1 MLMNLFRPLSCL
13 RVILTTVLLWSGLS
27 LALSGVQAAE
37 QDQATLVR
45 AMKTPGAV
53 IMIRH
58 AQTEPG
64 IGDPDYFR
72 LADCSTQRNLSQE
85 GRQQSVRLG
94 QWFSRQGLKPQRVL
108 SSQWCRCLETARLA
122 FASQADV
129 QPFPALN
136 SFFQGHG
143 DRQAQLREARSYAAT
158 RLQRGETGFE
168 VWVTHQVT
176 ISALTGVYLDM
187 GELVVAM
194 PDQSGQFRVLAQGR
208 LAD

>member
-1 MLMNLFRPLSCL
+1 MSLTRLQRFFRL
-13 RVILTTVLLWSGLS
+13 ILTSTLLWSGLS
-27 LALSGVQAAE
+27 LGFSGVRAAE
-37 QDQATLVR
+37 QDQASLVR
-45 AMKTPGAV
+45 AIKTPGAV
-53 IMIRH
+53 VMIRH

-64 IGDPDYFR
+64 LGDPENFR
-72 LADCSTQRNLSQE
+72 LSDCSTQRNLSQD

-94 QWFSRQGLKPQRVL
+94 QWFFRQGLQPQRVL

-122 FASQADV
+122 FSSQAAV

-143 DRQAQLREARSYAAT
+143 DRQAQLREARAHAAA
-158 RLQRGETGFE
+158 RLQQAERGFE

-176 ISALTGVYLDM
+176 ISALTGVYLAM

-194 PDQSGQFRVLAQGR
+194 PDRSGQFRVLAQGR

>member
-1 MLMNLFRPLSCL
+1 MSLTRLQRFFRL
-13 RVILTTVLLWSGLS
+13 ILTSALLWSGLS
-27 LALSGVQAAE
+27 LGFSGVRAAE
-37 QDQATLVR
+37 QDQASLVR

-53 IMIRH
+53 VMIRH

-64 IGDPDYFR
+64 LGDPENFR
-72 LADCSTQRNLSQE
+72 LSDCSTQRNLSQD

-94 QWFSRQGLKPQRVL
+94 QWFSSQGLQPQRVL

-122 FASQADV
+122 FSSQAAV

-143 DRQAQLREARSYAAT
+143 DRQAQLREARAHAAA
-158 RLQRGETGFE
+158 RLQRAERGVE

-176 ISALTGVYLDM
+176 ISALTGVYLAM

-194 PDQSGQFRVLAQGR
+194 PDRSGQFRVLAQGR

>member
-1 MLMNLFRPLSCL
+1 MSLTRLQRFFRL
-13 RVILTTVLLWSGLS
+13 ILTSALLWSGLS
-27 LALSGVQAAE
+27 LGFSGVRAAE
-37 QDQATLVR
+37 QDQASLVR
-45 AMKTPGAV
+45 AIKTPGAV
-53 IMIRH
+53 VMIRH

-64 IGDPDYFR
+64 LGDPENFR
-72 LADCSTQRNLSQE
+72 LSDCSTQRNLSQD

-94 QWFSRQGLKPQRVL
+94 QWFSSQGLQPQRVL

-122 FASQADV
+122 FSSQAAV

-143 DRQAQLREARSYAAT
+143 DRHAQLREARAHAAA
-158 RLQRGETGFE
+158 RLQRAERGFE

-176 ISALTGVYLDM
+176 ISALTGVYLAM

-194 PDQSGQFRVLAQGR
+194 PDRSGQFRVLAQGR

>member
-1 MLMNLFRPLSCL
+1 MSLTRLQRFFRL
-13 RVILTTVLLWSGLS
+13 ILTSALLWSGLS
-27 LALSGVQAAE
+27 LGFSGVWAAE
-37 QDQATLVR
+37 QDQASLVR
-45 AMKTPGAV
+45 AIKTPGAV
-53 IMIRH
+53 VMIRH

-64 IGDPDYFR
+64 LGDPENFR
-72 LADCSTQRNLSQE
+72 LSDCSTQRNLSQD

-94 QWFSRQGLKPQRVL
+94 QWFSSQGLQPQRVL

-122 FASQADV
+122 FSSQAAV

-143 DRQAQLREARSYAAT
+143 DRQAQLREARAHAAA
-158 RLQRGETGFE
+158 RLQRAERGFE

-176 ISALTGVYLDM
+176 ISALTGVYLAM

-194 PDQSGQFRVLAQGR
+194 PDRSGQFRVLAQGR

>member
-1 MLMNLFRPLSCL
+1 MSLTRRQRFFRL
-13 RVILTTVLLWSGLS
+13 ILTSVLLWSGLS
-27 LALSGVQAAE
+27 LGFSGVWAAE
-37 QDQATLVR
+37 QDQASLVR

-53 IMIRH
+53 VMIRH

-64 IGDPDYFR
+64 LGDPENFR
-72 LADCSTQRNLSQE
+72 LSDCSTQRNLSQD

-94 QWFSRQGLKPQRVL
+94 QWFSRQGLQPQRVL

-122 FASQADV
+122 FSSQAAV

-143 DRQAQLREARSYAAT
+143 DRQAQLREARAHAAA
-158 RLQRGETGFE
+158 RLQRAERGFE

-176 ISALTGVYLDM
+176 ISALTGVYLAM

-194 PDQSGQFRVLAQGR
+194 PDRSGQFRVLAQGR

>member
-1 MLMNLFRPLSCL
+1 MSLTRRQRFFRL
-13 RVILTTVLLWSGLS
+13 ILTSVLLWSGLS
-27 LALSGVQAAE
+27 LGFSGVRAAE
-37 QDQATLVR
+37 QDQASLVR
-45 AMKTPGAV
+45 AIKTPGAV
-53 IMIRH
+53 VMIRH

-64 IGDPDYFR
+64 LGDPENFR
-72 LADCSTQRNLSQE
+72 LSDCSTQRNLSQD

-94 QWFSRQGLKPQRVL
+94 QWFSSQGLQPQRVL

-122 FASQADV
+122 FSSQAAV

-143 DRQAQLREARSYAAT
+143 DRQAQLREARAHAAA
-158 RLQRGETGFE
+158 RLQRAERGFE

-176 ISALTGVYLDM
+176 ISALTGVYLAM

-194 PDQSGQFRVLAQGR
+194 PDWSGQFRVLAQGR

>member
-1 MLMNLFRPLSCL
+1 MSLTRLQRFFRL
-13 RVILTTVLLWSGLS
+13 ILTSALLWSGLS
-27 LALSGVQAAE
+27 LGFSGVRAAE
-37 QDQATLVR
+37 QDQASLVR

-53 IMIRH
+53 VMIRH

-64 IGDPDYFR
+64 LGDPENFR
-72 LADCSTQRNLSQE
+72 LSDCSTQRNLSQD

-94 QWFSRQGLKPQRVL
+94 QWFSSQGLQPQRVL

-122 FASQADV
+122 FSSQAAV

-143 DRQAQLREARSYAAT
+143 DRQAQLREARAHAAA
-158 RLQRGETGFE
+158 RLQRAERGFE

-176 ISALTGVYLDM
+176 ISALTGVYLAM

-194 PDQSGQFRVLAQGR
+194 PDRSGQFRVLAQGR

>member
-1 MLMNLFRPLSCL
+1 MSLTRLQRFFRL
-13 RVILTTVLLWSGLS
+13 ILTSTLLWSGLS
-27 LALSGVQAAE
+27 LGFSGVRAAE
-37 QDQATLVR
+37 QDQASLVR
-45 AMKTPGAV
+45 AIKTPGAV
-53 IMIRH
+53 VMIRH

-64 IGDPDYFR
+64 LGDPENFR
-72 LADCSTQRNLSQE
+72 LSDCSTQRNLSQD

-94 QWFSRQGLKPQRVL
+94 QWFFRQGLQPQRVL

-122 FASQADV
+122 FSSQAAV

-143 DRQAQLREARSYAAT
+143 DRQAQLREARAHAAA
-158 RLQRGETGFE
+158 RLQRAERGFE

-176 ISALTGVYLDM
+176 ISALTGVYLAM

-194 PDQSGQFRVLAQGR
+194 PDRSGQFRVLAQGR

>member
-1 MLMNLFRPLSCL
+1 MSLTRLQRFFRL
-13 RVILTTVLLWSGLS
+13 ILTSALLWSGLS
-27 LALSGVQAAE
+27 LGFSGVRAAE
-37 QDQATLVR
+37 QDQASLVR
-45 AMKTPGAV
+45 AIKTPGAV
-53 IMIRH
+53 VMIRH

-64 IGDPDYFR
+64 LGDPENFR
-72 LADCSTQRNLSQE
+72 LSDCSTQRNLSQD

-94 QWFSRQGLKPQRVL
+94 QWFSSQGLQPQRVL

-122 FASQADV
+122 FSSQAAV

-143 DRQAQLREARSYAAT
+143 DRQAQLREARAHAAA
-158 RLQRGETGFE
+158 RLQRAERGFE

-176 ISALTGVYLDM
+176 ISALTGVYLAM

-194 PDQSGQFRVLAQGR
+194 PDRSGQFRVLAQGR

>member
-1 MLMNLFRPLSCL
+1 MSLTRLQRFFRL
-13 RVILTTVLLWSGLS
+13 ILTSALLWSGLS
-27 LALSGVQAAE
+27 LGFSGVWAAE
-37 QDQATLVR
+37 QDQASLVR

-53 IMIRH
+53 VMIRH

-64 IGDPDYFR
+64 LGDPENFR
-72 LADCSTQRNLSQE
+72 LSDCSTQRNLSQD

-94 QWFSRQGLKPQRVL
+94 QWFFRQGLQPQRVL

-122 FASQADV
+122 FSSQAAV

-143 DRQAQLREARSYAAT
+143 DRQAQLREARAHAAA
-158 RLQRGETGFE
+158 RLQQAERGFE

-176 ISALTGVYLDM
+176 ISALTGVYLAM

-194 PDQSGQFRVLAQGR
+194 PDRSGQFRVLAQGR

>member
-1 MLMNLFRPLSCL
+1 MSLTRLQRFFRL
-13 RVILTTVLLWSGLS
+13 ILTSALLWSGLS
-27 LALSGVQAAE
+27 LGFSGVRAAE
-37 QDQATLVR
+37 QDQASLVR
-45 AMKTPGAV
+45 AIKTPGAV
-53 IMIRH
+53 VMIRH

-64 IGDPDYFR
+64 LGDPENFR
-72 LADCSTQRNLSQE
+72 LSDCSTQRNLSQD

-94 QWFSRQGLKPQRVL
+94 QWFFRQGLQPQRVL

-122 FASQADV
+122 FSSQAAV

-143 DRQAQLREARSYAAT
+143 DRQAQLREARAHAAA
-158 RLQRGETGFE
+158 RLQRAERGFE

-176 ISALTGVYLDM
+176 ISALTGVYLAM

-194 PDQSGQFRVLAQGR
+194 PDRSGQFRVLAQGR

>member
-1 MLMNLFRPLSCL
+1 MSLTRLQRFFRL
-13 RVILTTVLLWSGLS
+13 ILTSTLLWSGLS
-27 LALSGVQAAE
+27 LGFSGVWAAE
-37 QDQATLVR
+37 QDQASLVR

-53 IMIRH
+53 VMIRH

-64 IGDPDYFR
+64 LGDPENFR
-72 LADCSTQRNLSQE
+72 LSDCSTQRNLSQD

-94 QWFSRQGLKPQRVL
+94 QWFFRQGLQPQRVL

-122 FASQADV
+122 FSSQAAV

-143 DRQAQLREARSYAAT
+143 DRQAQLREARAHAAA
-158 RLQRGETGFE
+158 RLQQAERGFE

-176 ISALTGVYLDM
+176 ISALTGVYLAM

-194 PDQSGQFRVLAQGR
+194 PDRSGQFRVLAQGR

>member
-1 MLMNLFRPLSCL
+1 MSLTRLQRFFRL
-13 RVILTTVLLWSGLS
+13 ILTSALLWSGLS
-27 LALSGVQAAE
+27 LGFSGVRAAE
-37 QDQATLVR
+37 QDQASLVR
-45 AMKTPGAV
+45 AIKTPGAV
-53 IMIRH
+53 VMIRH

-64 IGDPDYFR
+64 LGDPENFR
-72 LADCSTQRNLSQE
+72 LSDCSTQRNLSQD

-94 QWFSRQGLKPQRVL
+94 QWFSSQGLQPQRVL

-122 FASQADV
+122 FSSQAAV

-143 DRQAQLREARSYAAT
+143 DRQAQLREARAHAAA
-158 RLQRGETGFE
+158 RLQQAERGFE

-176 ISALTGVYLDM
+176 ISALTGVYLAM

-194 PDQSGQFRVLAQGR
+194 PDRSGQFRVLAQGR

>member
-1 MLMNLFRPLSCL
+1 MSLTRLQRFFRL
-13 RVILTTVLLWSGLS
+13 ILTSALLWSGLS
-27 LALSGVQAAE
+27 LGFSGVWAAE
-37 QDQATLVR
+37 QDQASLVR

-53 IMIRH
+53 VMIRH

-64 IGDPDYFR
+64 IGDPENFR
-72 LADCSTQRNLSQE
+72 LSDCSTQRNLSQD

-94 QWFSRQGLKPQRVL
+94 QWFSRQGLQPQRVL

-122 FASQADV
+122 FSSQAAV

-143 DRQAQLREARSYAAT
+143 DRQAQLREARAHAAA
-158 RLQRGETGFE
+158 RLQRAERGFE

-176 ISALTGVYLDM
+176 ISALTGVYLAM

-194 PDQSGQFRVLAQGR
+194 PDRSGQFRVLAQGR

>member
-1 MLMNLFRPLSCL
+1 MSLTRLQRFFRL
-13 RVILTTVLLWSGLS
+13 ILTSTLLWSGLS
-27 LALSGVQAAE
+27 LGFSGVWAAE
-37 QDQATLVR
+37 QDQASLVR

-53 IMIRH
+53 VMIRH

-64 IGDPDYFR
+64 LGDPENFR
-72 LADCSTQRNLSQE
+72 LSDCSTQRNLSQD

-94 QWFSRQGLKPQRVL
+94 QWFSRQGLQPQRVL

-122 FASQADV
+122 FSSQAAV

-143 DRQAQLREARSYAAT
+143 DRQAQLREARAHAAA
-158 RLQRGETGFE
+158 RLQQAERGFE

-176 ISALTGVYLDM
+176 ISALTGVYLAM

-194 PDQSGQFRVLAQGR
+194 PDRSGQFRVLAQGR

>member
-1 MLMNLFRPLSCL
+1 MSLTRLQRFFRL
-13 RVILTTVLLWSGLS
+13 ILTSALLWSGLS
-27 LALSGVQAAE
+27 LGFSGVWAAE
-37 QDQATLVR
+37 QDQASLVR

-53 IMIRH
+53 VMIRH

-64 IGDPDYFR
+64 LGDPENFR
-72 LADCSTQRNLSQE
+72 LSDCSTQRNLSQD

-94 QWFSRQGLKPQRVL
+94 QWFSSQGLQPQRVL

-122 FASQADV
+122 FSSQAAV

-143 DRQAQLREARSYAAT
+143 DRQAQLREARAHAAA
-158 RLQRGETGFE
+158 RLQRAERGFE

-176 ISALTGVYLDM
+176 ISALTGVYLAM

-194 PDQSGQFRVLAQGR
+194 PDRSGQFRVLAQGR

>member
-1 MLMNLFRPLSCL
+1 MRLTRLQRFFRL
-13 RVILTTVLLWSGLS
+13 ILTSALLWSGLS
-27 LALSGVQAAE
+27 LGFSGVWAAE
-37 QDQATLVR
+37 QDQASLVR

-53 IMIRH
+53 VMIRH

-64 IGDPDYFR
+64 LGDPENFR
-72 LADCSTQRNLSQE
+72 LSDCSTQRNLSQD

-94 QWFSRQGLKPQRVL
+94 QWFSRQGLQPQRVL

-122 FASQADV
+122 FSSQAAV

-143 DRQAQLREARSYAAT
+143 DRQAQLREARAHAAA
-158 RLQRGETGFE
+158 RLQRAERGFE

-176 ISALTGVYLDM
+176 ISALTGVYLAM

-194 PDQSGQFRVLAQGR
+194 PDRSGQFRVLAQGR

>member
-1 MLMNLFRPLSCL
+1 MRFTRLQRFFRL
-13 RVILTTVLLWSGLS
+13 ILTSALLWSGLS
-27 LALSGVQAAE
+27 LGFSGVWAAE
-37 QDQATLVR
+37 QDQASLVR

-53 IMIRH
+53 VMIRH

-64 IGDPDYFR
+64 LGDPENFR
-72 LADCSTQRNLSQE
+72 LSDCSTQRNLSQD

-94 QWFSRQGLKPQRVL
+94 QWFSSQGLQPQRVL

-122 FASQADV
+122 FSSQAAV

-143 DRQAQLREARSYAAT
+143 DRQAQLREARAHAAA
-158 RLQRGETGFE
+158 RLQRAERGFE

-176 ISALTGVYLDM
+176 ISALTGVYLAM

-194 PDQSGQFRVLAQGR
+194 PDRSGQFRVLAQGR

>member
-1 MLMNLFRPLSCL
+1 MSLTRLQRFFRL
-13 RVILTTVLLWSGLS
+13 ILTSTLLWSGLS
-27 LALSGVQAAE
+27 LGFSGVWAAE
-37 QDQATLVR
+37 QDQASLVR

-53 IMIRH
+53 VMIRH

-64 IGDPDYFR
+64 LGDPENFR
-72 LADCSTQRNLSQE
+72 LSDCSTQRNLSQD

-94 QWFSRQGLKPQRVL
+94 QWFSSQGLQPQRVL

-122 FASQADV
+122 FSSQAAV

-143 DRQAQLREARSYAAT
+143 DRQAQLREARAHAAA
-158 RLQRGETGFE
+158 RLQRAERGFE

-176 ISALTGVYLDM
+176 ISALTGVYLAM

-194 PDQSGQFRVLAQGR
+194 PDRSGQFRVLAQGR

>member
-1 MLMNLFRPLSCL
+1 MRLTRLQRFFRL
-13 RVILTTVLLWSGLS
+13 ILTSALLWSGLS
-27 LALSGVQAAE
+27 LGFSGVWAAE
-37 QDQATLVR
+37 QDQASLVR

-53 IMIRH
+53 VMIRH

-64 IGDPDYFR
+64 LGDPENFR
-72 LADCSTQRNLSQE
+72 LSDCSTQRNLSQD

-94 QWFSRQGLKPQRVL
+94 QWFSSQGLQPQRVL

-122 FASQADV
+122 FSSQVAV

-143 DRQAQLREARSYAAT
+143 DRQAQLREARAHAAA
-158 RLQRGETGFE
+158 RLQQAERGFE

-176 ISALTGVYLDM
+176 ISALTGVYLAM

-194 PDQSGQFRVLAQGR
+194 PDRSGQFRVLAQGR